1 MASLSSNLSE
11 NRLRV
16 NFQMTKARIPMS
28 AIPPATDSPMIDPV
42 LRLELSPELLPVS
55 VEEEVEGLATLEEE
69 DAEKG
74 TVVISVIVWPWAF
87 VVST

>member
-1 MASLSSNLSE
+1 
-11 NRLRV
+11 
-16 NFQMTKARIPMS
+16 MS

-55 VEEEVEGLATLEEE
+55 VEEELEGPAALEEE